1 MTTKELTNYRPYNV
15 GRYHDGY
22 ADIVF
27 QDEGIMTIPKN
38 SAQTIVDFMNEA
50 FKNGVK
56 MTLKTMKPQ
65 TNTLTSNFDETPMI
79 KPQSIPQEE
88 LHPIYSKIKK

>member
-1 MTTKELTNYRPYNV
+1 MTTRELTNHKPYSV

-27 QDEGIMTIPKN
+27 QDEGIMTVPKN
-38 SAQTIVDFMNEA
+38 SAQAIIDFMNDA

-56 MTLKTMKPQ
+56 MALQISKPQ
-65 TNTLTSNFDETPMI
+65 TGTVNMDNPI
-79 KPQSIPQEE
+79 KSKNMPEEE